1 MNIWLATKGKVF
13 RDPPKAP
20 NYLGAY
26 DINGRPITSVNEEK
40 SDNANNDRKD
50 DGRPQQLSGS
60 NLMPFPKNR
69 TFRSQAVTSDD
80 LREAVWSKV
89 MKDGLSVSHV
99 SAELGVEMNRVG
111 AIVRLKEIEKEWVE
125 KVCPGYS
132 CSLHLFLRY
141 DDQKRLVLKT
151 T

>member
-13 RDPPKAP
+13 RDPPNAP

-26 DINGRPITSVNEEK
+26 DINGRRIIRVKEESSENTNK
-40 SDNANNDRKD
+40 DRKD
-50 DGRPQQLSGS
+50 NARTNYLTDSDLT
-60 NLMPFPKNR
+60 PFPKNR
-69 TFRSQAVTSDD
+69 SFRSQAVTSDD

-125 KVCPGYS
+125 KVRPGY
-132 CSLHLFLRY
+132 
-141 DDQKRLVLKT
+141 
-151 T
+151 